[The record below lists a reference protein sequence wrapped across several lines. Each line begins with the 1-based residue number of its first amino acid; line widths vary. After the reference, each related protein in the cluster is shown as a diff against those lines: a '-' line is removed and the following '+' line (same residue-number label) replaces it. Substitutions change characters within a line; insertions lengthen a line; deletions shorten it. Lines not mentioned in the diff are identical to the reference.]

1 MKKYD
6 VIVIGGGSGT
16 TIAQQSLMHGAKVA
30 LINKPPIGGTC
41 SNFGCIP
48 SKVLIYPADKIIEAK
63 NAKKLGVDIEI
74 KNADF
79 KSIMKRM
86 RMQRKERQ
94 NHQKEGINDIP
105 DFDYYEGKTSFVDN
119 YILKINDEK
128 IKGKKIF
135 IASGARALI
144 PPIEGID
151 EVDYLTNVSL
161 LELREKPDSLIII
174 GGGYIA
180 AEFAHFY
187 SAMGTKVTILQRSN
201 RLVPSEEPEI

>member
-63 NAKKLGVDIEI
+63 NAKILGVYVEI

-79 KSIMKRM
+79 KIIMNQKMFKRKD
-86 RMQRKERQ
+86 R
-94 NHQKEGINDIP
+94 
-105 DFDYYEGKTSFVDN
+105 
-119 YILKINDEK
+119 
-128 IKGKKIF
+128 
-135 IASGARALI
+135 
-144 PPIEGID
+144 
-151 EVDYLTNVSL
+151 
-161 LELREKPDSLIII
+161 
-174 GGGYIA
+174 
-180 AEFAHFY
+180 
-187 SAMGTKVTILQRSN
+187 
-201 RLVPSEEPEI
+201 